1 MEKCDI
7 VVKLLVRTQ
16 LVPLHSE
23 SAAVF
28 LYDRTSKLS
37 DWKLRSRVD
46 NMDRI
51 LKASKEPALLMKHL
65 LQQLMKQDIC
75 CNHLKQAGLEVT
87 RELLGR
93 REWASLVAN
102 RLSNEMISQRRGLPQ
117 QSMALSIKHGVSVIQ
132 EVGLKSTVHGDKDLL
147 ATVIR

>member
-1 MEKCDI
+1 MSRSDWFRKLVALKSVLEPHNEMEKCDI

-51 LKASKEPALLMKHL
+51 LKASKEPALLM
-65 LQQLMKQDIC
+65 
-75 CNHLKQAGLEVT
+75 
-87 RELLGR
+87 
-93 REWASLVAN
+93 
-102 RLSNEMISQRRGLPQ
+102 P
-117 QSMALSIKHGVSVIQ
+117 
-132 EVGLKSTVHGDKDLL
+132 
-147 ATVIR
+147 